1 MFATL
6 RLPRM
11 ARVVSIVLFPPAIGL
26 GVAVRR
32 QWRRYA
38 EVRRQRRAMILLESL
53 SDSALKDIGVSR
65 AEIPSM
71 TRHGRRRRI
80 NTAL

>member
-6 RLPRM
+6 RMPRM
-11 ARVVSIVLFPPAIGL
+11 SRLVSIVLFPPAIGL

-38 EVRRQRRAMILLESL
+38 EIRRQQRGMTLLESL
-53 SDSALKDIGVSR
+53 SDDALKDIGVSR

-71 TRHGRRRRI
+71 ARDGRLRRRTI
-80 NTAL
+80 AL

>member
-6 RLPRM
+6 RMPRM
-11 ARVVSIVLFPPAIGL
+11 SRVASIVLFPPAIGL

-38 EVRRQRRAMILLESL
+38 EIRRQQRAMILLESL
-53 SDSALKDIGVSR
+53 SDSTLKDIGVSR

-71 TRHGRRRRI
+71 ARHGRRRRI

>member
-1 MFATL
+1 MFATT
-6 RLPRM
+6 RMPRM
-11 ARVVSIVLFPPAIGL
+11 PRVVSIVLFPPAIGL

-38 EVRRQRRAMILLESL
+38 EVRRQQRAMILLESL

-71 TRHGRRRRI
+71 TRHGRIGRPHR
-80 NTAL
+80 L

>member
-6 RLPRM
+6 RLPRVS
-11 ARVVSIVLFPPAIGL
+11 RVVSIVLFPPAIGL
-26 GVAVRR
+26 GVAARR

-38 EVRRQRRAMILLESL
+38 EVRRQQRAMTLLESL
-53 SDSALKDIGVSR
+53 SDTALKDIGVSR

-71 TRHGRRRRI
+71 ARHGRPRRAA
-80 NTAL
+80 TAP